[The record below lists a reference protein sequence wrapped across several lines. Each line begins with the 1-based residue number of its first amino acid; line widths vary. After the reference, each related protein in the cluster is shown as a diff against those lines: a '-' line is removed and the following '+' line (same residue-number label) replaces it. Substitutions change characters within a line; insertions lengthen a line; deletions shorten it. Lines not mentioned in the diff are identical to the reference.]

1 MDELRADTE
10 PHEIVSNDT
19 MEPLVSAAPPDEQI
33 AVKVVLKSREEAR
46 VLRGHKWIFSNE
58 IDKLLGEP
66 RAGGIVEIVRQNGK
80 FVGLGCYN
88 PHSLIA
94 VRLLTTQR
102 EPIDRSFF
110 IARLRRALLLR
121 KRLYPDNES
130 FRLVH
135 GESDDLP
142 GLIIDKYEDCFAL
155 QTLCLGIDMMKDQI
169 CDALEELFHPRS
181 IIERNESHLRERE
194 GLPMRSGV
202 LRGEAPGPI
211 RIQEAGI
218 VFEVNPSGG
227 HKTGF
232 YFDQR
237 ENRLYMRRFAAG
249 SRVLDAYCHDGGFAM
264 HSVAGG
270 AAAVLGLDISADSI
284 ERARNNALINGL
296 ESRCQFET
304 IDAGPALESLQV
316 RQERFDVVILDPP
329 SFTRTR
335 KNVPAAKK
343 GYEEINRKAIRVL
356 RRGGILATASCSFH
370 ITDETF
376 LESIKEA
383 AFKVDRVLRL
393 LEWRSQAPD
402 HPTLPSMPETRY
414 LKFGVFQVD

>member
-1 MDELRADTE
+1 MDELQADTE
-10 PHEIVSNDT
+10 THEVASN
-19 MEPLVSAAPPDEQI
+19 EEVNSAAPGAPPGEQT
-33 AVKVVLKSREEAR
+33 AVRVVLKSREETR

-58 IDKLLGEP
+58 IDKILGEP
-66 RAGGIVEIVRQNGK
+66 EPGGVVEIVRQSGK

-110 IARLRRALLLR
+110 LSKLRRALLLR
-121 KRLYPDNES
+121 RRLYPDNES

-142 GLIIDKYEDCFAL
+142 GLIIDKYEDCLAL
-155 QTLCLGIDMMKDQI
+155 QTLCLGIDMMKDTI

-194 GLPMRSGV
+194 GLPTRSGI

-211 RIQEAGI
+211 RIQEAGLI
-218 VFEVNPSGG
+218 FEVNPSGG

-237 ENRLYMRRFAAG
+237 ENRLFMRRFASG
-249 SRVLDAYCHDGGFAM
+249 SRVLDAYCHDGGFAL
-264 HSVAGG
+264 HSVAAG
-270 AAAVLGLDISADSI
+270 AAAVLGLDISAEAI
-284 ERARNNALINGL
+284 ELARNNALLNGL

-304 IDAGPALESLQV
+304 MDAGPALESLHT

-376 LESIKEA
+376 LESIKDA

-402 HPTLPSMPETRY
+402 HPILPSMPETRY

>member
-1 MDELRADTE
+1 MNDNQPEAE
-10 PHEIVSNDT
+10 PDYTGQTVSRGDAAS
-19 MEPLVSAAPPDEQI
+19 SAGQQP
-33 AVKVVLKSREEAR
+33 VRVVLKSREESR
-46 VLRGHKWIFSNE
+46 VVRGHKWVFSNE
-58 IDKLLGEP
+58 IDKILGEP
-66 RAGGIVEIVRQNGK
+66 QPGGIVEIVRQNGK
-80 FVGLGCYN
+80 FVALGCYN

-94 VRLLTTQR
+94 VRVLTSHR
-102 EPIDRSFF
+102 EPIDRSYFVT
-110 IARLRRALLLR
+110 RLRRAHLLR
-121 KRLYPDNES
+121 KRLYPENDS

-142 GLIIDKYEDCFAL
+142 GLIIDKYEDCFAI
-155 QTLCLGIDMMKDQI
+155 QTLCLGIDMLKDQI

-194 GLPMRSGV
+194 GLPIRSGV
-202 LRGEAPGPI
+202 LRGEDPGSI
-211 RIQEAGI
+211 RIKEADLF
-218 VFEVNPSGG
+218 FEINPSSG

-237 ENRLYMRRFAAG
+237 ENRIFMRRFASG
-249 SRVLDAYCHDGGFAM
+249 SRVLDAYCHDGGFAL
-264 HSVAGG
+264 HCVAAG
-270 AAAVLGLDISADSI
+270 AAAVLGLDISSEAI
-284 ERARNNALINGL
+284 ERARNNALLNSL
-296 ESRCQFET
+296 ESRCQFEV
-304 IDAGPALESLQV
+304 IDAGTALESLHT

-335 KNVPAAKK
+335 KNVPTAKK
-343 GYEEINRKAIRVL
+343 GYEEINRKAMRVL

-376 LESIKEA
+376 VESIKEA

-402 HPTLPSMPETRY
+402 HPILPTMPETRY